1 MARKSKYLTTVL
13 PVQVTNRCARAGHYG
28 RLSVEDGDDIE
39 KNSIGNQRKI
49 ADDFVSDRED
59 VIITEYYTDN
69 GFSGMNYNRP
79 GFQRMMED
87 LRGGKIDCVIV
98 KDISRFGRHFLLTSE
113 YVERTLPKMGVRLIC
128 INDHYD
134 SADENADTTSLLL
147 PIKMMMN
154 DNYARDISKKIRGGI
169 NAKMSSGEYLPS
181 ASSIPYGY
189 LRNSEENTYDIDP
202 EAAQV
207 VVRIFQ
213 MRAAGE
219 KLNAIAR
226 SLNEDGVLS
235 PGRLRYVRG
244 VNKAEKNK
252 TALWERGTIR
262 KILNDRV
269 YLGERIHGK
278 VKRDKL
284 GAEKLRRPESAW
296 TVVEDAHQA
305 LVSEDLFDAAQ
316 TVNQQEL
323 EARANYKKCAAV
335 GEDYRQLFRGKIYCG
350 ECGSTMSGAKGCARE
365 NAKTPSRVFFDCNA
379 YRYSNHTR
387 CESHYIRQEVL
398 MKAVIDLIHQQAA
411 VAVDVD
417 RLIQE
422 IRNDPAASRCLSA
435 SNDRL
440 ASIRV
445 KKGNMQ
451 AKLEQL
457 IIHRIEG
464 VLDAEEYACLKE
476 KYNLEYERL
485 AEEERTVM
493 CQETQ
498 LNHQI
503 DSAKKWINALKR
515 YQRIPVVDRELL
527 DLLID
532 KIYVFS
538 DKRIR
543 IELKYKDPFAPFVE
557 FLEEVREVD
566 KRVG

>member
-59 VIITEYYTDN
+59 VIITEYYADN

-189 LRNSEENTYDIDP
+189 LRNPEENTYDIDP
-202 EAAQV
+202 EVAQV

-422 IRNDPAASRCLSA
+422 IRNNPAASRCLSA

-445 KKGNMQ
+445 KKGNIQ
-451 AKLEQL
+451 AKMEQL

-498 LNHQI
+498 LDHQI

>member
-59 VIITEYYTDN
+59 VIITEYYADN

-128 INDHYD
+128 INDYYD

-189 LRNSEENTYDIDP
+189 LRNPEENTYDIDP

-422 IRNDPAASRCLSA
+422 IRNNPAASRCLSA

-445 KKGNMQ
+445 KKGNIQ
-451 AKLEQL
+451 AKMEQL

-498 LNHQI
+498 LDHQI

>member
-1 MARKSKYLTTVL
+1 MARKSKYQTTVL
-13 PVQVTNRCARAGHYG
+13 PVQETNRCARAGHYG

-59 VIITEYYTDN
+59 VIITEYYADN

-87 LRGGKIDCVIV
+87 LRSGKIDCVIV

-169 NAKMSSGEYLPS
+169 HAKMSSGEYLPS

-189 LRNSEENTYDIDP
+189 LRNPEENTYDPDP
-202 EAAQV
+202 ETAPV
-207 VVRIFQ
+207 VIRIFQ

-219 KLNAIAR
+219 KFNAIAR
-226 SLNEDGVLS
+226 ILNEDGVLS

-244 VNKAEKNK
+244 LNKAEKNK

-284 GAEKLRRPESAW
+284 GAEKQHRPESAW

-305 LVSEDLFDAAQ
+305 LVSKELFEEVQA
-316 TVNQQEL
+316 VNRQEL
-323 EARANYKKCAAV
+323 EARANYKNCAAV

-398 MKAVIDLIHQQAA
+398 MKVVIDLIHQQAA

-445 KKGNMQ
+445 KKGNIQ

-498 LNHQI
+498 LDHQI
-503 DSAKKWINALKR
+503 DSAKKWINALKQ

-527 DLLID
+527 DLLIN

-543 IELKYKDPFAPFVE
+543 IELKYKDPFAPLME

>member
-59 VIITEYYTDN
+59 VIITEYYADN

-87 LRGGKIDCVIV
+87 LRSGKIDCVIV

-189 LRNSEENTYDIDP
+189 LRNPQENTYDIDP
-202 EAAQV
+202 EAAQI

-305 LVSEDLFDAAQ
+305 LVSENLFEAAQ

-445 KKGNMQ
+445 KKGNIQ

-476 KYNLEYERL
+476 TYNLEYERL

-498 LNHQI
+498 LDHQI

-543 IELKYKDPFAPFVE
+543 IELKYRDPFAPFME

>member
-59 VIITEYYTDN
+59 VIITEYYADN

-189 LRNSEENTYDIDP
+189 LRNPEENTYDIDP

-422 IRNDPAASRCLSA
+422 IRNNPAASRCLSA

-445 KKGNMQ
+445 KKGNIQ
-451 AKLEQL
+451 AKMEQL

-498 LNHQI
+498 LDHQI

>member
-1 MARKSKYLTTVL
+1 MARKSKYLTTDL
-13 PVQVTNRCARAGHYG
+13 PVQETNRCARAGHYG

-59 VIITEYYTDN
+59 VIITEYYADN

-87 LRGGKIDCVIV
+87 LRSGKIDCVIV

-189 LRNSEENTYDIDP
+189 LRNPQENTYDIDP

-305 LVSEDLFDAAQ
+305 LVSENLFEAAQ

-445 KKGNMQ
+445 KKGNIQ

-485 AEEERTVM
+485 AEEERTAM

-498 LNHQI
+498 LDHQI

-543 IELKYKDPFAPFVE
+543 IELKYKDPFAPFME

>member
-13 PVQVTNRCARAGHYG
+13 PVQETNRCARAGHYG

-59 VIITEYYTDN
+59 VIITEYYADN

-87 LRGGKIDCVIV
+87 LRSGKIDCVIV

-189 LRNSEENTYDIDP
+189 LRNPQENTYDIDP
-202 EAAQV
+202 EAAQI

-305 LVSEDLFDAAQ
+305 LVSENLFEAAQ

-445 KKGNMQ
+445 KKGNIQ

-476 KYNLEYERL
+476 TYNLEYERL

-498 LNHQI
+498 LDHQI

-543 IELKYKDPFAPFVE
+543 IELKYRDPFAPFME

>member
-13 PVQVTNRCARAGHYG
+13 PVQETNRCARAGHYG

-59 VIITEYYTDN
+59 VIITEYYADN

-87 LRGGKIDCVIV
+87 LRSGKIDCVIV

-189 LRNSEENTYDIDP
+189 LRNPQENTYDIDP
-202 EAAQV
+202 EAAQI

-305 LVSEDLFDAAQ
+305 LVSENLFEAAQ

-445 KKGNMQ
+445 KKGNIQ

-476 KYNLEYERL
+476 TYNLEYERL

-498 LNHQI
+498 LDHQI

-543 IELKYKDPFAPFVE
+543 IELKYKDPFAPFME

>member
-13 PVQVTNRCARAGHYG
+13 PVQETNRCARAGHYG

-59 VIITEYYTDN
+59 IIITEYYADN

-87 LRGGKIDCVIV
+87 LRSGKIDCVIV

-189 LRNSEENTYDIDP
+189 LRNPEENTYDIDP

-305 LVSEDLFDAAQ
+305 LVSEDLFEAAQ

-417 RLIQE
+417 RLIKE

-435 SNDRL
+435 SNDTL

-445 KKGNMQ
+445 KKGNIQ

-498 LNHQI
+498 LDHQI

-543 IELKYKDPFAPFVE
+543 VELKYKDPFAPFME

>member
-13 PVQVTNRCARAGHYG
+13 PVQETNRCARAGHYG

-59 VIITEYYTDN
+59 VIITEYYADN

-87 LRGGKIDCVIV
+87 LRSGKIDCVIV

-189 LRNSEENTYDIDP
+189 LRNPQENTYDIDP
-202 EAAQV
+202 EAAQI

-305 LVSEDLFDAAQ
+305 LVSENLFEAAQ

-445 KKGNMQ
+445 KKGNIQ

-476 KYNLEYERL
+476 TYNLEYERL
-485 AEEERTVM
+485 AEEEHTVM

-498 LNHQI
+498 LDHQI

-543 IELKYKDPFAPFVE
+543 IELKYKDPFAPFME